1 MAAELSVI
9 IVSYNSAAFLRQCIG
24 SLVEQRCDLPVEVIV
39 VDNASKDDSVAT
51 VERHFPDAVIIRN
64 AKNLGFAKANNQGI
78 ERASGRLLLIQNPDT
93 VMLPGLLRALV
104 DFLAQT
110 PEAGAASGR
119 ILNADLTDQGTA
131 RRFPTVWSGL
141 FGRHSLLTRLLPN
154 NRFSRRYMMT
164 EMRGSTEPYEVDWLS
179 TASMLVRRDVIDL
192 VGGMDEEFFY
202 WVDGEWC
209 QRIRKGGWKIFCVPP
224 AAVIHEEG
232 KGSGHRT
239 RAMRNRIIID
249 FHRGAYRLFCKHYA
263 LGPLGIM
270 RYVALGCLSARALM
284 QLALNS
290 VRK

>member
-1 MAAELSVI
+1 VAAELSVI
-9 IVSYNSAAFLRQCIG
+9 IVSYNSAAFLRRCIG
-24 SLVEQRCDLPVEVIV
+24 SLVEQRGDLSVEVIV
-39 VDNASKDDSVAT
+39 VDNASKDDSAAT

-93 VMLPGLLRALV
+93 VTLPGLLQALV

-179 TASMLVRRDVIDL
+179 TASMLVRRDVIDQ
-192 VGGMDEEFFY
+192 VGGMREFFY

-224 AAVIHEEG
+224 
-232 KGSGHRT
+232 
-239 RAMRNRIIID
+239 
-249 FHRGAYRLFCKHYA
+249 
-263 LGPLGIM
+263 PP
-270 RYVALGCLSARALM
+270 
-284 QLALNS
+284 
-290 VRK
+290 